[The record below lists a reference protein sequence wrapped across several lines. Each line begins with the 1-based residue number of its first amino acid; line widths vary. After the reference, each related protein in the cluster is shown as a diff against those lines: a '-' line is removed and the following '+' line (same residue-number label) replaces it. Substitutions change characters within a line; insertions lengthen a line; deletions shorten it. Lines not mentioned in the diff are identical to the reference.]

1 MRSLAKVCSQVLNIA
16 VFGPCRY
23 VAVAVA
29 VAVYLANISYILAFS
44 PNTKN
49 TQNSR
54 RPNGVLLFSVFF
66 VHFLREPSGKACGIV
81 TSNACALEK

>member
-29 VAVYLANISYILAFS
+29 VAVYLANISYILTVL
-44 PNTKN
+44 PNTKKHTHN
-49 TQNSR
+49 NR
-54 RPNGVLLFSVFF
+54 RLNGVLLFSVFF
-66 VHFLREPSGKACGIV
+66 VYFLFGNCMAV
-81 TSNACALEK
+81 T